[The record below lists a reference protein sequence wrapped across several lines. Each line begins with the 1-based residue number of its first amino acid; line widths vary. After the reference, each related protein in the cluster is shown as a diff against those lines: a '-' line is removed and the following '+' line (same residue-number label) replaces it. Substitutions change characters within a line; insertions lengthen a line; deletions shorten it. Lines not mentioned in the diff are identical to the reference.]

1 MSDLRRVL
9 ARNVTEAALFTG
21 ISIMILSGAV
31 GLEVLSTVG
40 VVVFLAGI
48 FLDDAIATLLEPADD
63 EDGTGTSDPVD
74 ELRERYARGEIGRDE
89 FERRLDDLLETD
101 PDPEL
106 RTEPRTA
113 DELDRE
119 LERS

>member
-9 ARNVTEAALFTG
+9 SRNVTETALFAG

-31 GLEVLSTVG
+31 GLEALSTVG

-48 FLDDAIATLLEPADD
+48 FLDDAIATLLEPAAD
-63 EDGTGTSDPVD
+63 EDGTVTSDPVED
-74 ELRERYARGEIGRDE
+74 LRERYARGEIDRNE

-101 PDPEL
+101 PEL
-106 RTEPRTA
+106 RTDPRTA